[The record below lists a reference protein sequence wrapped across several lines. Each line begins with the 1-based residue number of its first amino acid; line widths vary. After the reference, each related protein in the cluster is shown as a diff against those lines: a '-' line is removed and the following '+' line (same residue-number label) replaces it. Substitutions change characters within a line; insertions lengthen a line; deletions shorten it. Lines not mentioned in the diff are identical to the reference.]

1 MPAKISEKIE
11 CLNPHT
17 GRSMKIDAETYD
29 LFSKTIYHTL
39 KGKKG
44 TSYTGIVDG
53 IKKCFREK
61 KITFKGSLEWYA
73 ITVKNDMEANAVIET
88 FTEKGKKLNRLK
100 K

>member
-11 CLNPHT
+11 CLNPRT
-17 GRSMKIDAETYD
+17 GRSMKIDAGTYE

-44 TSYTGIVDG
+44 LSFTGIVDE

-61 KITFKGSLEWYA
+61 KIVFKGAVDWYA
-73 ITVKNDMEANAVIET
+73 ITVKNDMEARGTIEA